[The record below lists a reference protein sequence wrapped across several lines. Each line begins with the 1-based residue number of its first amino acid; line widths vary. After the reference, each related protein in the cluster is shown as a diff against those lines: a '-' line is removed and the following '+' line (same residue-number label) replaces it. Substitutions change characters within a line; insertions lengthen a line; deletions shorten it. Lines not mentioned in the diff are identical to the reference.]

1 MKKYLTAVFLILF
14 MATAYGQV
22 GGNQIYQNNNRN
34 NNYSYSP
41 PQRVNIISTDSTLI
55 LGANVLLNK
64 KADYYLITIGVK
76 EEAKTVV
83 ECDKNITTRIKAFV
97 SDLKKLGIQKD
108 NIYTDFISQTKIY
121 DHKIEASVITEFL
134 DGFEIK
140 KNLIIKVKELELIDK
155 INMLASK
162 QEIYDLVKVEYF
174 NSDIEK
180 IYDDL
185 FDEVVKVIERKKAR
199 FSKYSSV
206 KFSNQYRVIQDD
218 FRIYNPKDLYKH
230 YNEAFASSIVSTH
243 YTRSYIKK
251 EVRKDKTFYYDGVQ
265 NNAGF
270 DKIIDNVSPIVGIQY
285 SLKVSIFYKLK
296 KE

>member
-1 MKKYLTAVFLILF
+1 MKRYLTTILLAVFTI
-14 MATAYGQV
+14 TAYSQI

-34 NNYSYSP
+34 QNYSYSP

-55 LGANVLLNK
+55 IGANVLLNK
-64 KADYYLITIGVK
+64 KADYYLLTIGVK
-76 EEAKTVV
+76 EEAKTVA
-83 ECDKNITTRIKAFV
+83 ECDKNINARIQAFRA
-97 SDLKKLGIQKD
+97 DLKKLGIQKED
-108 NIYTDFISQTKIY
+108 VYMDFISQTKIY
-121 DHKIEASVITEFL
+121 DHKIEENIITEFL

-140 KNLIIKVKELELIDK
+140 KNLIIKIKDLDLIDR
-155 INMLASK
+155 INALASQ

-185 FDEVVKVIERKKAR
+185 FDEVIKVIEKKKAR
-199 FSKYSSV
+199 FAKYSSV
-206 KFSNQYRVIQDD
+206 KILNQYRVIQDD

-230 YNEAFASSIVSTH
+230 YDEAFASSIVNTH
-243 YTRSYIKK
+243 YSRSYIKK

-265 NNAGF
+265 NSAGF

-285 SLKVSIFYKLK
+285 SLKVSIIYRLE